1 MKVYNKL
8 VRDNIPQIIHN
19 AGKICD
25 VEVLKD
31 KQYKIELRRKLV
43 EEALELSKSN
53 SKQEM
58 IEELADV
65 FELLDYILIEE
76 KIDILE
82 VKKRRIQKN
91 MDKGGFDDK
100 LYLKHVRE

>member
-1 MKVYNKL
+1 MKEYNKL
-8 VRDNIPQIIHN
+8 VRDNIPRIIHN
-19 AGKICD
+19 AGKVCD
-25 VEVLKD
+25 CEVLDD
-31 KQYKIELRRKLV
+31 KQYKVELRRKLV
-43 EEALELSKSN
+43 EEALELSKSE
-53 SKQEM
+53 SKKDM

-100 LYLKHVRE
+100 LYLKSVRE